1 MLESN
6 INKGNQK
13 ISSDMKTGVSITD
26 ACIDIE
32 TTKNL
37 LKILDEQICKSFDNL
52 ETIRKIIKIYDSVIN
67 IIIRN
72 GADVM
77 INESVISKYTIEQ
90 DKEISEICK
99 NKKNEESLL
108 MMISMRLGLSEN
120 VAEIKFNNNPFDY
133 LNIRNDFLKLI
144 TKREIEKEILDL
156 YKDPIYLKII
166 EISKNIQVKFLEKY
180 VKDIKIGYLF
190 GKGTFSHEVITQNF
204 RGNHVVYKNI
214 EELKNALIMKDVNF
228 IIMPTY
234 NSLIGEIYPVDSN
247 RKVVGTIDHKI
258 DLCLYSNCESN
269 KEYDILY
276 IEPHILKECQKYVDK
291 IKVRQ
296 IEIVK
301 SSVEG
306 CIRLINNS
314 FKCLTISSK
323 NNESNFLNTLDS
335 NIVDHNITTFSLI
348 Q

>member
-1 MLESN
+1 VDVMVNE
-6 INKGNQK
+6 
-13 ISSDMKTGVSITD
+13 SIT
-26 ACIDIE
+26 
-32 TTKNL
+32 
-37 LKILDEQICKSFDNL
+37 
-52 ETIRKIIKIYDSVIN
+52 
-67 IIIRN
+67 
-72 GADVM
+72 
-77 INESVISKYTIEQ
+77 SKYTIDE
-90 DKEISEICK
+90 DKEIAEICK
-99 NKKNEESLL
+99 DKKNEESLL

-120 VAEIKFNNNPFDY
+120 IAEMKFKDNPFDY

-144 TKREIEKEILDL
+144 TKREIEKEILEL

-190 GKGTFSHEVITQNF
+190 GKGTFSHEVITQNL
-204 RGNHVVYKNI
+204 RGIHIPYENI
-214 EELKNALIMKDVNF
+214 DKLRIALIMKDIDF
-228 IIMPTY
+228 IIIPTY
-234 NSLIGEIYPVDSN
+234 NSLIGEIYSVDLN
-247 RKVVGTIDHKI
+247 RKVVGSIDHKI
-258 DLCLYSNCESN
+258 ELCLYSNCEN
-269 KEYDILY
+269 RIEYDTLY

-291 IKVRQ
+291 LKVKQ

-314 FKCLTISSK
+314 SKCLTISSK